1 MGALVLVFP
10 GQGSQ
15 KVGMGRAWAD
25 DSAAARRTFDE
36 ADEVLGEPLS
46 RLIWEGPE
54 DELTLTANTQPAILT
69 VSTAIHR
76 ALGERGVAL
85 SPVAVA
91 GHSLGEYSALVA
103 AGALDFAAAL
113 ALVRR
118 RGELMQRAVPP
129 GSGAMAAVLG
139 LDREAVA
146 AVAAD
151 ATAAG
156 DGLVTLANDNSP
168 GQTVIAGDAAA
179 VDRACALA
187 TERGARRAQRLPVSA
202 PFHSPLMAPAR
213 EGMTPYLAAAGIRD
227 AAVPVVVNV
236 DARAVTSGAELR
248 DALVRQIDA
257 PVRWVES
264 IELAARDLGAD
275 TFVEI
280 GPGNVLAGLI
290 RRIVDGARTL
300 SLAEPGNL
308 EKLAGLEA

>member
-15 KVGMGRAWAD
+15 KVGMGRAWAEQ
-25 DSAAARRTFDE
+25 SAAARRTFEE
-36 ADEVLGEPLS
+36 ADDVLGEPLS

-76 ALGERGVAL
+76 ALGERGVEL
-85 SPVAVA
+85 SPAAVA

-113 ALVRR
+113 GLVRR
-118 RGELMQRAVPP
+118 RGELMQRAVPA
-129 GSGAMAAVLG
+129 GMGAMAAVLG

-146 AVAAD
+146 AVIAD

-156 DGLVTLANDNSP
+156 PGLVTTANDNSP

-179 VDRACALA
+179 VDRAIALA

-213 EGMTPYLAAAGIRD
+213 EGMAPYLAAAAIRG

-236 DARAVTSGAELR
+236 DARAVTRGDELR
-248 DALVRQIDA
+248 DALLRQIDA

-264 IELAARDLGAD
+264 IELAARDFAAD

-280 GPGNVLAGLI
+280 GPGNVLSGLV
-290 RRIVDGARTL
+290 RRIVDGARTR
-300 SLAEPGNL
+300 SLAEPGNV
-308 EKLAGLEA
+308 EKLAGLGT